1 MKIILIQVLM
11 AIASYSFAQNNRLTI
26 HVTGLQNFK
35 GQVILDVFNK
45 EKGFPMKTEYAIL
58 RKKVT
63 IPTNGKV
70 IFHVDDLQN
79 GEYAFALIH
88 DENSNEKLDLN
99 FIGIPKEGAG
109 ASNNAK
115 GMIGPPGYKNAKFSF
130 NNSMKVTIN
139 MLYF

>member
-1 MKIILIQVLM
+1 MKILLIQVLM
-11 AIASYSFAQNNRLTI
+11 AVASYSFTQNNRLTI
-26 HVTGLQNFK
+26 HVTDLQNSK
-35 GQVILDVFNK
+35 GQVILDVFSK

-63 IPTNGKV
+63 IPANGKV
-70 IFHVDDLQN
+70 VFHLDDLQN

-115 GMIGPPGYKNAKFSF
+115 GFMSPPGYKDAKFNF
-130 NNSMKVTIN
+130 NKSTEVTIK